1 MNAMDSREFEVVRRL
16 HAWFRRDEGDGDGG
30 DGDGGVHAAE
40 DSGTQER
47 DPGGVSGAVSVVHE
61 VGADEDGGGGDGE
74 DRRGDESVRPEPRG
88 TERGGDATESSAI
101 LWFFVRSQRAEGELN
116 EPERDHGDR

>member
-1 MNAMDSREFEVVRRL
+1 MDSREFEVVRRL
-16 HAWFRRDEGDGDGG
+16 YAWFRRDEGDGGGG

-74 DRRGDESVRPEPRG
+74 DCGIDEGKDGVTG
-88 TERGGDATESSAI
+88 VVGK
-101 LWFFVRSQRAEGELN
+101 
-116 EPERDHGDR
+116 